1 MWEDSTFALCVLGF
15 AVVTVLLLVAL
26 HGLVEPWRSSGG
38 YRVADT
44 R

>member
-26 HGLVEPWRSSGG
+26 HGLVEPRRGHGG
-38 YRVADT
+38 YRMTDT

>member
-15 AVVTVLLLVAL
+15 AVVTVLVLVAL
-26 HGLVEPWRSSGG
+26 HGLVEPRPGRGG
-38 YRVADT
+38 YRVVDT